1 MKLKLE
7 QPIGNVYHL
16 NNFISREQ
24 QERSWLSIKERQSD
38 TWATKYQLRKNALIA
53 ANNSS

>member
-24 QERSWLSIKERQSD
+24 QERNWLSIKERQSD
-38 TWATKYQLRKNALIA
+38 TWATKYQLRKNSLIA

>member
-16 NNFISREQ
+16 NKFISREQ

-38 TWATKYQLRKNALIA
+38 TWATKYQLRKNASIA